1 MVVLASNGGTW
12 ACGGDSELTASLV
25 YVLSYNSVRAVQGP
39 LSPQNPHCQTVC
51 FKPAPGAAAAAPRNA
66 LQVKFLGLW
75 SDLPNEKLA

>member
-39 LSPQNPHCQTVC
+39 LSPQNPHCQTVLQ
-51 FKPAPGAAAAAPRNA
+51 ASPRSS
-66 LQVKFLGLW
+66 LSRSQECVT
-75 SDLPNEKLA
+75 S